1 MFWRNKQYFEPTIV
15 ANAGI
20 LEQSMGDKNRGVV
33 VPAHQATLA
42 GGIHS
47 LETIPGLL
55 KRLQIRTL
63 D

>member
-20 LEQSMGDKNRGVV
+20 LEQSMVDKNRGVV

-42 GGIHS
+42 GGIDS
-47 LETIPGLL
+47 LERIPGLR
-55 KRLQIRTL
+55 KRLQIQTL